1 MTTRARV
8 FRRSAGFTIIELMVV
23 MTIIVTLA
31 TLGLVQYRNSVIRS
45 REAVLREDLFRMRDA
60 IDQYYADKNAY
71 PETLDALV
79 TDGYLRQ
86 LPVDPFT
93 GSSTSWL
100 PVPAETNLNDPAAPP
115 GVFDVKSA
123 SEDAALDGSAYAE
136 W

>member
-1 MTTRARV
+1 MTARARI
-8 FRRSAGFTIIELMVV
+8 FHRSAGFTIVELMVV

-31 TLGLVQYRNSVIRS
+31 TLGLVQYRNSVVRS

-60 IDQYYADKNAY
+60 IDQYYADKNTY

-79 TDGYLRQ
+79 KDGYLRQ

-100 PVPAETNLNDPAAPP
+100 AVPAEANRNDPAAPP
-115 GVFDVKSA
+115 GVFDVKSS
-123 SEDAALDGSAYAE
+123 SEDTALDGSAYAE